1 MRRLSVVDQLRIGTR
16 DAAEA
21 VSGANHATVREPVA
35 LTDAYDV
42 VGHLD
47 DLVHRLPQLVE
58 YLARTA
64 ERAHAEDYFDDR
76 GTDAAATADDAARA
90 LRAVLDG
97 LRPAGAHLVTAHNH
111 LGHLGRH
118 VPEED

>member
-1 MRRLSVVDQLRIGTR
+1 MRRLPAVDQLLVGTR
-16 DAAEA
+16 DAADA
-21 VSGANHATVREPVA
+21 ISGANHATVREPVA

-76 GTDAAATADDAARA
+76 GTDAAATADQAAHA
-90 LRAVLDG
+90 LRAVLDD
-97 LRPAGAHLVTAHNH
+97 LQPAGTHLVAAHNH
-111 LGHLGRH
+111 LGHLGRY